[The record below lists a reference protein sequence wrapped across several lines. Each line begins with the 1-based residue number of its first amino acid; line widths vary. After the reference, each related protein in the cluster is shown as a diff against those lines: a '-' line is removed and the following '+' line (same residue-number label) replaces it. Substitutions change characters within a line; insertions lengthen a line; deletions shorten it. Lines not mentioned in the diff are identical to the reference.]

1 MSGSSPRWV
10 VGLDLSLTSTGIG
23 IVDLD
28 SGTAYTRAVR
38 SSGKKT
44 DTLAMQVARIQDLT
58 DNIVDSVTVCDPELV
73 VVESAAFSTRKDS
86 SAHRR
91 AGLWWSVVGD
101 LHTQGFTVV
110 TLSPSELKKF
120 ATGKGNASKDAMVA
134 RAVSTWGEEVL
145 GTQFNDTAD
154 ALFLAT
160 AGAFALGETVEL
172 SAPAYRKQIASQLAA
187 RLDTTKEV

>member
-1 MSGSSPRWV
+1 MAGSSPRWT

-23 IVDLD
+23 IIDLN

-58 DNIVDSVTVCDPELV
+58 DNIVDSVAVCDPELV
-73 VVESAAFSTRKDS
+73 VVESAAFSTRKDT

-91 AGLWWSVVGD
+91 AGLWWSVVGE
-101 LHTQGFTVV
+101 LHIQGFTVV

-145 GTQFNDTAD
+145 GTQFNDTSD

-187 RLDTTKEV
+187 RLDTIKEV

>member
-23 IVDLD
+23 IVDLN

-44 DTLAMQVARIQDLT
+44 DTLAMQVDRIQDLT
-58 DNIVDSVTVCDPELV
+58 DNIVDSVAVCEPELV

-91 AGLWWSVVGD
+91 AGLWWSVVGQ
-101 LHTQGFTVV
+101 LHTQGFTVA
-110 TLSPSELKKF
+110 TLSPSELK
-120 ATGKGNASKDAMVA
+120 T
-134 RAVSTWGEEVL
+134 VSYTHL
-145 GTQFNDTAD
+145 T
-154 ALFLAT
+154 L
-160 AGAFALGETVEL
+160 
-172 SAPAYRKQIASQLAA
+172 P
-187 RLDTTKEV
+187 TKA

>member
-1 MSGSSPRWV
+1 MAGSSPRWT

-23 IVDLD
+23 IIDLN

-58 DNIVDSVTVCDPELV
+58 DNIVDSVAVCDPELV

-91 AGLWWSVVGD
+91 AGLWWSVVGE
-101 LHTQGFTVV
+101 LHIQGFTVV

-145 GTQFNDTAD
+145 GTQFNDTSD

-187 RLDTTKEV
+187 RLDTIKEV

>member
-1 MSGSSPRWV
+1 MSGSSPRWT

-23 IVDLD
+23 IIDLN

-58 DNIVDSVTVCDPELV
+58 DNIVDSVAVCDPELV
-73 VVESAAFSTRKDS
+73 VVESAAFSTRKDT

-91 AGLWWSVVGD
+91 AGLWWSVVGE
-101 LHTQGFTVV
+101 LHTQGFEVA

-172 SAPAYRKQIASQLAA
+172 SAPALSLIHI
-187 RLDTTKEV
+187 

>member
-1 MSGSSPRWV
+1 MAGSSPRWT

-23 IVDLD
+23 IIDLN

-58 DNIVDSVTVCDPELV
+58 DNIVDSVAVCDPELV
-73 VVESAAFSTRKDS
+73 VVESAAFSTRKDT

-91 AGLWWSVVGD
+91 AGLWWSVVGE
-101 LHTQGFTVV
+101 LHTQGFKVA

-145 GTQFNDTAD
+145 GTQFNDTSD

-187 RLDTTKEV
+187 RLDTIKEV

>member
-1 MSGSSPRWV
+1 MAGSSPRWT

-23 IVDLD
+23 IIDLN

-58 DNIVDSVTVCDPELV
+58 DNIVDSVAVCDPELV

-91 AGLWWSVVGD
+91 AGLWWSVVGE
-101 LHTQGFTVV
+101 LNIQGFTVV

-145 GTQFNDTAD
+145 GTQFNDTSD

-187 RLDTTKEV
+187 RLDTIKEV